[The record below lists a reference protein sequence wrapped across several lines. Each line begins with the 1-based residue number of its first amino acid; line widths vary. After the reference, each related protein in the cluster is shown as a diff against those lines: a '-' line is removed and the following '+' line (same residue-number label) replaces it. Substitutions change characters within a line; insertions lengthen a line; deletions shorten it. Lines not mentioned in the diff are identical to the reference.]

1 MVRAGLGAVLH
12 RAVREPDLGRLL
24 GVPVPDLDRAD
35 HHRQRLGRA
44 GHAQPVLADL
54 PLRLADPAHRPLARG
69 LGAGPAGRRDAGAL
83 VLPQSR
89 RPHHRS
95 RLPAGR
101 GRTGAAGGDGA
112 KGSVWHAHYY
122 MYPLLSW
129 IGVLLDL
136 GCLEGGGLDI
146 AWASELDPAWLDDEL
161 TFLLNPEAALFANL
175 PAQAACAAD
184 CAASSAGCRSIR
196 CSGAPA
202 ARAGCIR

>member
-1 MVRAGLGAVLH
+1 MDVSRTPWCFPNLGGLTINPG
-12 RAVREPDLGRLL
+12 
-24 GVPVPDLDRAD
+24 
-35 HHRQRLGRA
+35 
-44 GHAQPVLADL
+44 
-54 PLRLADPAHRPLARG
+54 
-69 LGAGPAGRRDAGAL
+69 
-83 VLPQSR
+83 
-89 RPHHRS
+89 
-95 RLPAGR
+95 LPAGR
-101 GRTGAAGGDGA
+101 GRTGASGGDGA

-175 PAQAACAAD
+175 RRRRPARRTARHPP
-184 CAASSAGCRSIR
+184 SACRSTR